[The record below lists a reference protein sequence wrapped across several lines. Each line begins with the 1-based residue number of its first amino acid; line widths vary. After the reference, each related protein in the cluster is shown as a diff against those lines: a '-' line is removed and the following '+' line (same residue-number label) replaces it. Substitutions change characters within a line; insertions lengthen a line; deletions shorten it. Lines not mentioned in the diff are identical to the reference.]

1 MEGIQFKKNLICK
14 GEEKN
19 FKINYQE
26 LIENIPAATYIT
38 SLDESGRRLY
48 ISPQIEGMLGFSI
61 SEWLTNPQLWFRQV
75 HPEDRKRVLA
85 ELYKS
90 LNEGL
95 PFRSEYRLI
104 SFEGRTIWVR
114 DEAIIIRDEF
124 GKPQFIQGFMF
135 DLSDIMR
142 AKETLQNIELKFR
155 TIFERTALGIGL
167 FSMKGML
174 MESNPSLQRMLGYN
188 GKELYGK
195 PLNELVHPEDEMID
209 LELYRRLLSGHHD
222 HYYTEKRYI
231 RKDGG
236 VIWGRLNVSLVRDKE
251 GEPLYTIHMVE
262 DITEWKQMEI
272 QFLQFQK
279 METVG
284 RLAGGIAHDLNNLF
298 TILNGYSQLSLL
310 SLREDDPLR
319 GNLEEIKK
327 VTERAS
333 QLTHQLL
340 TLSRRQILNGKVVDL
355 NHLIRGIEKMLRR
368 VIGEDIEFLTVLA
381 DDLGRVK
388 VDSNQMEQVILNL
401 IANARDAMPKGGRL
415 VIETQNI
422 ELDEDYC
429 RTHLGTSPGHYV
441 MLSVSDT
448 GCGMNPDVKEKI
460 FDPFFTTKGKEKG
473 TGLGLSTVYS
483 IIKQSGGTIWVYSE
497 IDMGTTFKIYLPSVE
512 EEIEQIQSKDKMD
525 ELPKGNERVLLVEDE
540 SSVRNLSAHILRKQG
555 YTVFEAANG
564 DEALGIIRDHS
575 KERIDLLITDMV
587 MPQMGGTELVK
598 HVKSIYPEIKVLFI
612 SGYKDSSI
620 IHSNGFKLKK
630 SFLEKP
636 FSLNVFVKMVREIL
650 DQGDSFTK
658 GE

>member
-1 MEGIQFKKNLICK
+1 MKGIQFKKDLHCK
-14 GEEKN
+14 EGDQN
-19 FKINYQE
+19 FGINYQE
-26 LIENIPAATYIT
+26 LVEKIPATTYIT

-61 SEWLTNPQLWFRQV
+61 SEWLTDPQLWFRQV

-85 ELYKS
+85 EFFKS

-95 PFRSEYRLI
+95 PFSSEYRLI
-104 SFEGRTIWVR
+104 SYDGRTVWVR
-114 DEAIIIRDEF
+114 DEAILVRDES
-124 GKPQFIQGFMF
+124 GGSQFLQGFMF
-135 DLSDIMR
+135 DISDIMR
-142 AKETLQNIELKFR
+142 TKEALQKSELKFR

-167 FSMKGML
+167 FNMNGKL
-174 MESNPSLQRMLGYN
+174 MESNPSLQRILGYN

-195 PLNELVHPEDEMID
+195 ALNELVHPEDEMID
-209 LELYRRLLSGHHD
+209 LEPYRRLLSGRQE

-231 RKDGG
+231 RKDSS

-251 GEPLYTIHMVE
+251 GEPLYTIHMID

-272 QFLQFQK
+272 QFLQAQK

-298 TILNGYSQLSLL
+298 TILSGYSQLSLL

-340 TLSRRQILNGKVVDL
+340 TLSRRQILNVKVVDL
-355 NHLIRGIEKMLRR
+355 NLLIRGMEKMLSR
-368 VIGEDIEFLTVLA
+368 VIGEDIEFFTVLA

-388 VDSNQMEQVILNL
+388 IDSGQMEQVILNL
-401 IANARDAMPKGGRL
+401 IVNARDAMPKGGKL
-415 VIETQNI
+415 VIETKNI
-422 ELDEDYC
+422 ELDEEYC
-429 RTHLGTSPGHYV
+429 RTHLGTRPGPYV
-441 MLSVSDT
+441 MVSVSDT
-448 GCGMNPDVKEKI
+448 GCGMSPEVKEKI
-460 FDPFFTTKGKEKG
+460 FDPFFTTKEKEKG

-483 IIKQSGGTIWVYSE
+483 IVKQSGGTIWVYSE
-497 IDMGTTFKIYLPSVE
+497 PDKGTTFKIYLPRAE
-512 EEIEQIQSKDKMD
+512 EEIEQIQSKDD
-525 ELPKGNERVLLVEDE
+525 TGELPKGNERVLLVEDE
-540 SSVRNLSAHILRKQG
+540 PSVRDLSAHILRKHG
-555 YTVFEAANG
+555 YTVFEASNG
-564 DEALGIIRDHS
+564 DEALRIICDHIE
-575 KERIDLLITDMV
+575 ERIDLLITDMV
-587 MPQMGGTELVK
+587 MPQMGGSELFDRVK
-598 HVKSIYPEIKVLFI
+598 ALQPEIKVLFI

-620 IHSNGFKLKK
+620 IHSNGLNLKK

-636 FSLNVFVKMVREIL
+636 FSLNVFVSRVREIL
-650 DQGDSFTK
+650 DQKDSFTK